1 MKFRNAVAKYGSGA
15 ALLLPVAAFAQSGGS
30 TIDTTA
36 VVTGITNMGTAL
48 ATVGAALIGVAALAV
63 GYKWIKGMLFG

>member
-1 MKFRNAVAKYGSGA
+1 MKLLQKVGVGAVA
-15 ALLLPVAAFAQSGGS
+15 LLPLSAFAA
-30 TIDTTA
+30 IDTAA
-36 VVTGITNMGTAL
+36 VVTSIGDMSTAL